1 VRIAVL
7 AFLTAAVLFGVVALI
22 AIIAIRALR
31 KFVRAVWP
39 HS

>member
-1 VRIAVL
+1 MRIAVL
-7 AFLTAAVLFGVVALI
+7 AAAVLLGLIALI